1 MKSPVRFR
9 SLPDGTQTI
18 AGPVDY
24 RQGLME
30 RNTRQRQAIREALHK
45 AGRPLSPSEIL
56 ALARPRAKGLGMA
69 TVYRS
74 VKSLVE
80 SGEVVAVELPG
91 EPARYE
97 AAGKHHHHHFHCR
110 TCRKVYEVEGCP
122 GELDALVP
130 KGFELESHELVLY
143 GRCVACRR

>member
-1 MKSPVRFR
+1 
-9 SLPDGTQTI
+9 
-18 AGPVDY
+18 
-24 RQGLME
+24 
-30 RNTRQRQAIREALHK
+30 
-45 AGRPLSPSEIL
+45 
-56 ALARPRAKGLGMA
+56 MA

-110 TCRKVYEVEGCP
+110 TCKKVYEVEGCP

-143 GRCVACRR
+143 GRCLACNR